1 MRFVRENAMN
11 FRLIPKDET
20 FFDQLEQLGKHVA
33 EAAGQLVELVED
45 LPGRE
50 HHLKRI
56 TEADRRSDEITQ
68 ETLLRLDHAFI
79 TPLDREDI
87 LHLIT
92 DLYTVVE
99 TITGFA
105 KRVTLYRLDKLESEI
120 IEQSHIL
127 RDVAGCV
134 REVMQRLRQD
144 HRLTTLNGQLKELHR
159 LERVADD
166 RRDAFL
172 GRVFQGQPDPLDVMK
187 QKELH
192 DLLELALANCE
203 NVSRTLQRVVLKNT

>member
-1 MRFVRENAMN
+1 MN
-11 FRLIPKDET
+11 LSLLPKDEA
-20 FFDQLEQLGKHVA
+20 FFDQLEQLGSHVA
-33 EAAGQLVELVED
+33 DAATQLVGLAEELAE
-45 LPGRE
+45 RE
-50 HHLKRI
+50 THAKRI
-56 TEADRRSDEITQ
+56 AEVDRRSDEIAQ
-68 ETLLRLDHAFI
+68 ETLLRLDQAFI

-99 TITGFA
+99 TITAFA
-105 KRVTLYRLDKLESEI
+105 KRVTLYRLEKLDAELV
-120 IEQSHIL
+120 EQTQIL

-134 REVMQRLRQD
+134 REVMRRLRED

-166 RRDAFL
+166 RRNAFL
-172 GRVFQGQPDPLDVMK
+172 GRVFQGHPDPLEVMK

-203 NVSRTLQRVVLKNT
+203 NVSRTLQRVVLKNS